1 MDKLYFEDAVK
12 AIEEA
17 GLNPEVTPETETD
30 YGSIRYKLYN
40 PDRKIY
46 VEFLMLFDKGIFVD
60 QYVEVYNA

>member
-12 AIEEA
+12 AIEDA

-40 PDRKIY
+40 SDIKMY
-46 VEFLMLFDKGIFVD
+46 VEFLLLFDQGVFVN
-60 QYVEVYNA
+60 QRVEVYHA

>member
-1 MDKLYFEDAVK
+1 MDKLHFEDAVK

-46 VEFLMLFDKGIFVD
+46 VEFLMLFDQGIFVH
-60 QYVEVYNA
+60 QSVEVYNA